1 MKKLHLPLFFIL
13 FIITIL
19 PLCITTINNEKF
31 QYYNKYEYVLVKRYL
46 QTHPEGRVLIPLSF
60 MLIDDIP
67 SERLASF
74 EEFEEFEIIGIN
86 EARALHIH
94 YIIWNP

>member
-1 MKKLHLPLFFIL
+1 
-13 FIITIL
+13 
-19 PLCITTINNEKF
+19 
-31 QYYNKYEYVLVKRYL
+31 
-46 QTHPEGRVLIPLSF
+46 

-94 YIIWNP
+94 YIIWTSSKSIWRVPQEDFLIDSLVKGLVPSEILRSIIDNTVYEAKIYVIK